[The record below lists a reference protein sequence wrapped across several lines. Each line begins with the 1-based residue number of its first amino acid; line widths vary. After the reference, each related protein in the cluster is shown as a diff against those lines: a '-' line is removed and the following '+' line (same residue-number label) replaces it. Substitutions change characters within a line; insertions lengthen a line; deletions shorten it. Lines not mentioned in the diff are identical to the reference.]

1 MAAFLIA
8 FGALA
13 LVAAIHIRIRDM
25 EADTSSVGCSD
36 SFPSRGSLTGKEENA
51 NV

>member
-13 LVAAIHIRIRDM
+13 LVTAIHIRIRDM
-25 EADTSSVGCSD
+25 EDE
-36 SFPSRGSLTGKEENA
+36 SR
-51 NV
+51 